1 MRSSQLIEFFQAEF
15 SAAWSGHHTPVMLWG
30 PPGVGKSQVVN
41 QAAAACDLP
50 VIDIRL
56 SQMEPTDLRGI
67 PFHDGKHVVWA
78 VPSLLPDAER
88 HGPRGVLFLDEINAA
103 APTVS
108 AAAYQLILDR
118 KLGEY
123 QLPLGWSL
131 VAAGNRQG
139 DRGVTYTMPAPLANR
154 FTHFE
159 FDVHLDDWVDWAHAH
174 SIDSRV
180 VGYLRYR
187 PERLFEFEA
196 SRSSGA
202 FPSPRTWEFASR
214 VLTKFAGS
222 KLLKDALV
230 GCVGDAAGAEFHA
243 FVVNAARLPD
253 LDEILEGRSVEIP
266 NALDL
271 QYAIISALVSHVRRH
286 ELSDKSLNCLLTFA
300 ETFPAREMG
309 VLLVADLYK
318 TLGERLLHLD
328 AFTPWAA
335 QHADLLVYD
344 SRQ

>member
-1 MRSSQLIEFFQAEF
+1 MRSSQLIDFFQVEF
-15 SAAWSGHHTPVMLWG
+15 SATSSGHHTPVMLWG
-30 PPGVGKSQVVN
+30 PPGVGKSQVVH
-41 QAAAACDLP
+41 QAAATHDLP
-50 VIDIRL
+50 VIDVRL

-67 PFHDGKHVVWA
+67 PFRDGNHVVWA
-78 VPSLLPDAER
+78 VPSLLPNLER
-88 HGPRGVLFLDEINAA
+88 HGPHGVLFLDEINAA

-123 QLPLGWSL
+123 QLPPGWSI

-159 FDVHLDDWVDWAHAH
+159 FDVHLDDWVEWAYAH
-174 SIDSRV
+174 NVDSRV

-187 PERLFEFEA
+187 PERLFEFEV
-196 SRSSGA
+196 SRSAGA

-214 VLTKFAGS
+214 ALVKFADS
-222 KLLKDALV
+222 ELLKDALR
-230 GCVGDAAGAEFHA
+230 GCVGDAAGAELHA
-243 FVVNAARLPD
+243 FVMNAAQLPNLND
-253 LDEILEGRSVEIP
+253 ILEGRSVSIP

-271 QYAIISALVSHVRRH
+271 QYAIVSAIVSHVRRH
-286 ELSDKSLNCLLTFA
+286 ELSDHSLNYLLTFA
-300 ETFPAREMG
+300 ETFPARELG
-309 VLLVADLYK
+309 VLLVADLFK
-318 TLGERLLHLD
+318 MLGERLIHLD
-328 AFTPWAA
+328 AFTPWAS

-344 SRQ
+344 NHQ